1 MKGPIYHCLLN
12 SLCSMV
18 LNVSQCTSIKGL
30 LEGVKE
36 RVMLGVSMW
45 KLCINWSTKV
55 GNLCAMFRVINRSC
69 QPSALYGV
77 NVTHSIVKVILGSA
91 KTRQAI
97 LTKRPT
103 SFWA

>member
-1 MKGPIYHCLLN
+1 
-12 SLCSMV
+12 
-18 LNVSQCTSIKGL
+18 
-30 LEGVKE
+30 
-36 RVMLGVSMW
+36 MLGASMQ

-77 NVTHSIVKVILGSA
+77 NVTRSVAKVVLGSA
-91 KTRQAI
+91 KTRRAI
-97 LTKRPT
+97 LTKRLT

>member
-12 SLCSMV
+12 SLYSMV
-18 LNVSQCTSIKGL
+18 LNVSWCTSIKGL
-30 LEGVKE
+30 LGGVKE
-36 RVMLGVSMW
+36 QVMLGASMR

-69 QPSALYGV
+69 QPSGLYGV
-77 NVTHSIVKVILGSA
+77 NVMRSIAKVVLGSA
-91 KTRQAI
+91 KTRRAI
-97 LTKRPT
+97 LMKRPM